1 MDFASVFNDASVS
14 DDTGTLTASRL
25 SGLGMGP
32 DTVIASR
39 RLPGGITYH
48 DLEVLDVTLGSGG
61 DTFFVEGTTKREDF
75 QVWTLLH
82 TGAGDDVVTVSLG
95 ADTDGRFALDTG
107 SGDDTVDASF
117 SSLPLVIFGGT
128 GKDTIE
134 GGIGHDILFGDQGR
148 VDFTN
153 AQGAVVTRLGTAPP
167 TAQGTVESAAAS
179 SLVDGSAAFPVENG
193 GLSGL
198 RVVIVEGTGAGQSR
212 LISSN
217 TATELILAEAWDVVP
232 DGTSRYRVAGV
243 PRDQTDGTFRDPAQ
257 ILVLDPDVGG
267 DDVIRSSFGDDLVYG
282 GAGHDAVKGGPGT
295 DTLYGGSGD
304 DILEAGWGAG
314 DRLYGEAGQDV
325 LYGSDD
331 GADTLEG
338 GSGNDRLFGLSGN
351 DVMAG
356 GPGDDIMEGGPGD
369 DLLQGD
375 EGSDLIVGGADHDI
389 LYGHNDAVSPDDDAV
404 DYIYG
409 DFGASEVTAGSGQ
422 DAIYGGG
429 GNDLLFGEGQDDD
442 IISGGDPSDLVNY
455 GDPGDGSGFVTSP
468 TPTPDP
474 ALGTDLTYEKA
485 EQSLPAGVDEAGRWA
500 ELSGSAALGGVSGN
514 EGLSMEP
521 AVAANASGGRYVA
534 WADNRNGNFEI
545 YVAYHSGGIW
555 QQLAGSAEQGGISDT
570 QGASRRPG
578 LILDGSGLP
587 VVAWTE
593 RDGASSDIRAARYNP
608 ALNGG
613 TGGWEALGDSLG
625 ASGISGTGAADRA
638 VLGMVDGQPAVA
650 WLDTS
655 AGVAQVYVKRFDG
668 AVWVELGTGSASGT
682 GVTGAVSGVSD
693 FAFAADGATAA
704 VAWSETNGT
713 ALQIHVREL
722 SGGTWTTTTDP
733 GGLGDLTLESASPTM
748 AYHAG
753 DLFVAWEQQTSSVT
767 FDREIYAARYDHV
780 AGTWTEAGTGAWSGG
795 GVSMSPD
802 AAVKPKLA
810 AGGGRLHLVW
820 SETQITDGAVRQTAL
835 YAKVW
840 DGTGF
845 QEEVPGDASGQGIGE
860 TRSEALDVSV
870 SVDSSGHPYVAWSE
884 AGQGTSEIFVRGN
897 SFDVARVFQA
907 ADATALQGLLDSEDL
922 GTGDVV
928 VVGPGTFAGDVIVGA
943 GDAGVL
949 VVGSPGLGTILTG
962 STNSDAAAVR
972 DCEILGSGLTVTGG
986 TGFQATR
993 NRIVG
998 SAVSLTLDGA
1008 SGVGVL
1014 YNRVEGSGVGLRV
1027 SSAASGRV
1035 FGNDVAAAGTGVEIA
1050 ARFDGHMKKNRVHG
1064 ASLGVSYDAA
1074 AVFGEN

>member
-1 MDFASVFNDASVS
+1 MAR
-14 DDTGTLTASRL
+14 GK
-25 SGLGMGP
+25 
-32 DTVIASR
+32 
-39 RLPGGITYH
+39 
-48 DLEVLDVTLGSGG
+48 
-61 DTFFVEGTTKREDF
+61 TTTSS
-75 QVWTLLH
+75 Q
-82 TGAGDDVVTVSLG
+82 
-95 ADTDGRFALDTG
+95 AD
-107 SGDDTVDASF
+107 
-117 SSLPLVIFGGT
+117 
-128 GKDTIE
+128 
-134 GGIGHDILFGDQGR
+134 
-148 VDFTN
+148 
-153 AQGAVVTRLGTAPP
+153 
-167 TAQGTVESAAAS
+167 
-179 SLVDGSAAFPVENG
+179 
-193 GLSGL
+193 
-198 RVVIVEGTGAGQSR
+198 
-212 LISSN
+212 
-217 TATELILAEAWDVVP
+217 
-232 DGTSRYRVAGV
+232 
-243 PRDQTDGTFRDPAQ
+243 
-257 ILVLDPDVGG
+257 
-267 DDVIRSSFGDDLVYG
+267 
-282 GAGHDAVKGGPGT
+282 
-295 DTLYGGSGD
+295 
-304 DILEAGWGAG
+304 
-314 DRLYGEAGQDV
+314 
-325 LYGSDD
+325 
-331 GADTLEG
+331 
-338 GSGNDRLFGLSGN
+338 
-351 DVMAG
+351 
-356 GPGDDIMEGGPGD
+356 
-369 DLLQGD
+369 
-375 EGSDLIVGGADHDI
+375 
-389 LYGHNDAVSPDDDAV
+389 
-404 DYIYG
+404 
-409 DFGASEVTAGSGQ
+409 
-422 DAIYGGG
+422 
-429 GNDLLFGEGQDDD
+429 
-442 IISGGDPSDLVNY
+442 
-455 GDPGDGSGFVTSP
+455 
-468 TPTPDP
+468 DP
-474 ALGTDLTYEKA
+474 ALRTDLTYERA

-521 AVAANASGGRYVA
+521 AVAADASGGRYVA

-638 VLGMVDGQPAVA
+638 VLGVVDGQPTVA

-655 AGVAQVYVKRFDG
+655 KRFDG

-682 GVTGAVSGVSD
+682 GVTGAVAGVSD

-780 AGTWTEAGTGAWSGG
+780 AGTWSEAGTGAWSGG

-802 AAVKPKLA
+802 AAVKPK
-810 AGGGRLHLVW
+810 
-820 SETQITDGAVRQTAL
+820 GAVRQTAL

-962 STNSDAAAVR
+962 SVTVQNAPGV
-972 DCEILGSGLTVTGG
+972 ILQGL
-986 TGFQATR
+986 
-993 NRIVG
+993 
-998 SAVSLTLDGA
+998 
-1008 SGVGVL
+1008 
-1014 YNRVEGSGVGLRV
+1014 RVEGGL
-1027 SSAASGRV
+1027 
-1035 FGNDVAAAGTGVEIA
+1035 
-1050 ARFDGHMKKNRVHG
+1050 
-1064 ASLGVSYDAA
+1064 
-1074 AVFGEN
+1074 AVTNS